1 MVRLLRN
8 KMYLCKLIMQ
18 KLFYILTLALVTL
31 SVGCIYDGDSSLDY
45 DKESVVATVDGHVLL
60 REDIARDMPAGLT
73 GVDSVTFARMY
84 IDNWVLTKLKV
95 SRAEQVLS
103 SSQRDIERLVEG
115 YRQSLIIRQLDQYYI
130 DRAIDV
136 EITDKQLAS
145 YYRAHSASFKLDHN
159 KVRGVVVK
167 APLSFR
173 NTSTLTS
180 ILKSVLKSGDTEEL
194 RAFTEKLN
202 LGLSDCSQM
211 WVSYSDFLSNLPTVR
226 TRSYNDLISKRD
238 VQQMTSDD
246 AIFYFIITDR
256 ALKGETAPLAS
267 VESDI
272 RRRLYAERRAEV
284 VAEYEAEL
292 KRQSVKDGRVMVR
305 DEALLRSMSYD
316 PAESESASAMV
327 RDAEEIITED
337 EVIIT
342 DTTTAK

>member
-130 DRAIDV
+130 DKAIDV

-173 NTSTLTS
+173 NTSTLTAT
-180 ILKSVLKSGDTEEL
+180 LKSVLKSGNTEEL

-211 WVSYSDFLSNLPTVR
+211 WVSYSDFLSNLPTER
-226 TRSYNDLISKRD
+226 SRSYTDLLSKSG
-238 VQQMTSDD
+238 VQQMKADD
-246 AIFYFIITDR
+246 AVFYFVIIDVAR
-256 ALKGETAPLAS
+256 KGEVAPLEC
-267 VESDI
+267 VEDDI
-272 RRRLYAERRAEV
+272 RRRLYAERRADIV
-284 VAEYEAEL
+284 KQYETEL
-292 KRQSVKDGRVMVR
+292 KRESVLNGRVTMADSVLM
-305 DEALLRSMSYD
+305 ESMSFM
-316 PAESESASAMV
+316 P
-327 RDAEEIITED
+327 EEVENV
-337 EVIIT
+337 EVIDVTEEQIEEDIPT
-342 DTTTAK
+342 ISMAPKNE